1 MLFNPSCCVV
11 FLDATKIT
19 LAPSNADVSAGE
31 NTKMQCAASHDSS
44 LDITFIWS
52 LNGHA
57 IDFDKEGE
65 YYQHTIVRE
74 ETLKINSNISNVQSI
89 LYIYV

>member
-1 MLFNPSCCVV
+1 MDL

-19 LAPSNADVSAGE
+19 LVPSNADVSVGE
-31 NTKMQCAASHDSS
+31 NARMQCAASHDLS

-57 IDFDKEGE
+57 IDFDKEKE
-65 YYQHTIVRE
+65 YYQHTIVSIRAQQI
-74 ETLKINSNISNVQSI
+74 KVNINRVGSVSGICV
-89 LYIYV
+89 